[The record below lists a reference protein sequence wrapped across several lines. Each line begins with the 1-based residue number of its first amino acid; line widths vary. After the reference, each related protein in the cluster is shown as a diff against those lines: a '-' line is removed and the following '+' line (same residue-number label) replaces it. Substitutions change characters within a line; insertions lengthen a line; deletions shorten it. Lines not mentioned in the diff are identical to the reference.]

1 MLSGIYYP
9 VSILPGWVQAVS
21 AAIPLTYFLDA
32 FREGYGFAPQFA
44 HAWLA
49 GFALTGLYV
58 VLAHSALAAAITRS
72 RRTGLLL
79 KLSE

>member
-1 MLSGIYYP
+1 
-9 VSILPGWVQAVS
+9 LPDPLARLA

-32 FREGYGFAPQFA
+32 FRAPYGFSA
-44 HAWLA
+44 HFERPWLA
-49 GFALTGLYV
+49 GFLLSAGYLALG
-58 VLAHSALAAAITRS
+58 HRALVAAVSRS